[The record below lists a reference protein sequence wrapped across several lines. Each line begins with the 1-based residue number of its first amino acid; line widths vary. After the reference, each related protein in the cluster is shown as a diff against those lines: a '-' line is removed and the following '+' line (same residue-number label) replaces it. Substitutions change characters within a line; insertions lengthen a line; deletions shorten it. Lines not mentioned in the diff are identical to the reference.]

1 METTERM
8 EQVYLECKAIG
19 LRAVAKQ
26 LGLDC
31 HQLVAELHR
40 AGVRQSE
47 GCPSQKEIEE
57 RCRDVRRSGS
67 DERPG
72 CGWDAAPGRA
82 AG

>member
-8 EQVYLECKAIG
+8 ERVYHECKAIG

-26 LGLDC
+26 LGIDW

-47 GCPSQKEIEE
+47 GCPSQREIKE
-57 RCRDVRRSGS
+57 RCRDVRRSGT